1 MDEQKLREIRDAE
14 QMARN
19 ILATVD
25 EESQTIIRNAHNE
38 VNKLMDE
45 TKTYVRKEEDRILV
59 EYSKKGTEQAE
70 TILSMLKTD
79 LMHIDKKADAG
90 EKEAIAFVLSEMK
103 VSYGDH

>member
-1 MDEQKLREIRDAE
+1 MDEQKLREIHDAE

-25 EESQTIIRNAHNE
+25 EESQAIIRNAHTE
-38 VNKLMDE
+38 AGRLMDE
-45 TKTYVRKEEDRILV
+45 TKAYVRKEEEKILA

-70 TILSMLKTD
+70 TIVSMTKTD

-90 EKEAIAFVLSEMK
+90 EQEAVAFVLSEMK
-103 VSYGDH
+103 VSYGDR

>member
-79 LMHIDKKADAG
+79 LMHVDKKADVG

-103 VSYGDH
+103 VSYGNR